1 MIIKGQ
7 ISLEYIIVVGFVTF
21 AVIVLLGIS
30 LFYTHTVQ
38 DKIKVNQLSTFAE
51 KIVSSAE
58 SVYYAGEPSKIT
70 VTAYLPSGVQN
81 FNITFNSL
89 NFAFVTSSGT
99 STIAFESKVPLL
111 DSNSPLLSLNE
122 GTRRLTITA
131 GEDNVNV
138 AEA

>member
-30 LFYTHTVQ
+30 LFYTHSVQ

-70 VTAYLPSGVQN
+70 ITAFLPSGVQDFDIVSDN
-81 FNITFNSL
+81 L
-89 NFAFVTSSGT
+89 VFVFITSSGT
-99 STIAFESKVPLL
+99 STIAFKSKVPLDDVFTL
-111 DSNSPLLSLNE
+111 SSLNE
-122 GTRRLTITA
+122 GTRRLKITA
-131 GEDNVNV
+131 GSNKVYISDG
-138 AEA
+138 